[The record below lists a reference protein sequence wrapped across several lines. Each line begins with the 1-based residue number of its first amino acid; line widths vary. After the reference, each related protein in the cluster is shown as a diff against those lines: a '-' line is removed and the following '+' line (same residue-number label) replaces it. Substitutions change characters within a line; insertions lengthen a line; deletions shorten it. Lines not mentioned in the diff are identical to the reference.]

1 MTVTNHSHIF
11 IFILNSLFYKNF
23 QQFPKLSIKCIKIH
37 KFGIYFNIDTIV
49 RILKL
54 NNAEYLTGLLLQ
66 IICLMSAN

>member
-1 MTVTNHSHIF
+1 MTVTNHSH

-23 QQFPKLSIKCIKIH
+23 QQFPKLSIKCIKID